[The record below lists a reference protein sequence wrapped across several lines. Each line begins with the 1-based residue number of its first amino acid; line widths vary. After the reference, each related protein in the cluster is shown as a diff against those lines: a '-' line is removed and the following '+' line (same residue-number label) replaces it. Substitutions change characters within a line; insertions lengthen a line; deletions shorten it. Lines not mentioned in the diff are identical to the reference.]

1 MEMYPKK
8 FILNSND
15 REVKGGGYMINDI
28 SDISD
33 IRFINYRGGLSCL
46 NHFLR
51 KKKF

>member
-1 MEMYPKK
+1 MS
-8 FILNSND
+8 LNSNG
-15 REVKGGGYMINDI
+15 REVKGGGYMIN
-28 SDISD
+28 DISD